1 MKVKQKGMGDM
12 YIKDFQ
18 GIQAASGDWYT
29 IVSYI
34 GGGGNGWT
42 YQVMCTSGKN
52 KGNLFALKVLY
63 NISSKVRIERFL
75 KEVKWMQSN
84 HYPSILQHYDSG
96 IYKNH
101 PFVVMEHMPTTL
113 AKEVIQGRVSFG
125 QALMYSQQLIAA
137 VMHLH
142 ANKYFHRDIK
152 PENIFIKGSSAIL
165 GDFGLIKQI
174 DSVDK
179 DVDEVKGYI
188 AMPFYYRTPD
198 LVEYAKSGADVDF
211 RSDIFQLGLVLA
223 FMFNG
228 KNPLKPVKHI
238 LDPVELN
245 TINIPKGKY
254 GRRVYYVLNQ
264 MLQVDKNKRMTLD
277 LALDHFYSIFELY
290 VKDKK
295 VLDNELDF

>member
-1 MKVKQKGMGDM
+1 M

-18 GIQAASGDWYT
+18 GIQASSGDWYT
-29 IVSYI
+29 IVNYI

-63 NISSKVRIERFL
+63 NMSTKVRIERFL
-75 KEVKWMQSN
+75 KEVEWMQSN
-84 HYPSILQHYDSG
+84 HYPSILQQYDSG
-96 IYKNH
+96 IFNSH

-113 AKEVIQGRVSFG
+113 AKEVNQGRVSFG

-137 VMHLH
+137 VVQLH
-142 ANKYFHRDIK
+142 SNKYIHRDIK

-165 GDFGLIKQI
+165 GDFGLIKHI
-174 DSVDK
+174 DSTDE
-179 DVDEVKGYI
+179 DVKEVEGYI

-198 LVEYAKSGADVDF
+198 LIEYAKSGAAIDYKT
-211 RSDIFQLGLVLA
+211 DIFQLGLVLA
-223 FMFNG
+223 YMFNG
-228 KNPLKPVKHI
+228 KNPLKPAKGI
-238 LDPVELN
+238 LDPVELER
-245 TINIPKGKY
+245 INIPKGKY

-264 MLQVDKNKRMTLD
+264 MLQMDKDKRMSLD
-277 LALDHFYSIFELY
+277 LALDHFYSIFESY

-295 VLDNELDF
+295 SLDNELDF